1 MGRFERDENEAAQL
15 PETLGVATE
24 GLRSTIEVEVAR
36 IVEGARARA
45 AQIEDRA
52 LEKANRLEQESDR
65 RMGSV
70 FDDSRA
76 RLGEMFAQIDSVERS
91 LDEAVSSLRA
101 EAERLTTEL
110 GRAREE
116 PLAVAEPPPAPP
128 EETQSV
134 EAQAEP
140 AAVEPPPV
148 EPPAAEPPAAE
159 PPAAE
164 PDSGSQPGQ
173 APDPAV
179 RELIRQQLVSF
190 AKDGRTRAD
199 AERML
204 LRFKQGD
211 QYFDLLDDIY
221 PDETPGRRGLLR
233 RRKKS
238 D

>member
-1 MGRFERDENEAAQL
+1 VGRFERDDNEAAQL

-36 IVEGARARA
+36 IVDGAQARA
-45 AQIEDRA
+45 AQIEDQA
-52 LEKANRLEQESDR
+52 LERANRLEQESDR
-65 RMGSV
+65 RMGAV
-70 FDDSRA
+70 FDESRA
-76 RLGEMFAQIDSVERS
+76 RLGVMFTQIDAVEET
-91 LDEAVSSLRA
+91 LGEAVRSLRA
-101 EAERLTTEL
+101 EAERLTADL
-110 GRAREE
+110 GRAQTE
-116 PLAVAEPPPAPP
+116 PLEMTEPPAPP
-128 EETQSV
+128 EEPQSAEDSPESPAP
-134 EAQAEP
+134 EA
-140 AAVEPPPV
+140 
-148 EPPAAEPPAAE
+148 AAEE

-164 PDSGSQPGQ
+164 PDASEPSGGEPDAVAQLPQ

-221 PDETPGRRGLLR
+221 PDQTPGRRGLLR
-233 RRKKS
+233 RRKK
-238 D
+238 DD